1 MANQEPPPGVYRD
14 GTSSSLKQNLIWIGI
29 ALLGVG
35 GGIFYISRLPP
46 PEAPLKKNEEGLV
59 IGKPSTLVVTTGTT
73 GVAGAQVFV
82 DQKPSGTT
90 DEKGQLKLQ
99 LPSNAYY
106 FVEVKKEG
114 YPDMSSNVRLGTNE
128 EREVAFEM
136 DEAKATAGAAAKK
149 KK

>member
-1 MANQEPPPGVYRD
+1 MANQAPPPGVYRERN
-14 GTSSSLKQNLIWIGI
+14 SSLKQNLIWVAVAILGI
-29 ALLGVG
+29 AG
-35 GGIFYISRLPP
+35 GAIFIARLPP

-59 IGKPSTLVVTTGTT
+59 IGKPSTLVITTGTT
-73 GVAGAQVFV
+73 GVPGAQVFI
-82 DQKPSGTT
+82 DQKPSGAT
-90 DEKGQLKLQ
+90 DAKGQLKIE

-114 YPDMSSNVRLGTNE
+114 YPDMTSNVRLGANE

-136 DEAKATAGAAAKK
+136 EEAKASADAVKK